1 MYIEASIPRQPGD
14 NAKLYSPPLKFFGN
28 MCLQFDYH
36 MPGATTGRLT
46 VTVNGNLVFVARGDK
61 GDMWRKASVNVSA
74 IEGFH
79 RVSHALFLCLF
90 QQQQ

>member
-1 MYIEASIPRQPGD
+1 MYIKASIPRQPGD

-28 MCLQFDYH
+28 MCLQFDYR
-36 MPGATTGRLT
+36 MPGATTGSLT
-46 VTVNGNLVFVARGDK
+46 VTVSGNLVFFARGDK

-74 IEGFH
+74 IEGLH

-90 QQQQ
+90 